1 VLLPIAGVIGGSSD
15 SGGAAAFASILIGLA
30 YIAATVIGIFN
41 IVFKQGKTGQ
51 TWGKGILKLR
61 LVKMETGQPV
71 GPGTAF
77 VRALCHVLDSILYIG
92 YLWPLWDDLRQTFAD
107 KIMGTVVMAE
117 R

>member
-1 VLLPIAGVIGGSSD
+1 
-15 SGGAAAFASILIGLA
+15 
-30 YIAATVIGIFN
+30 
-41 IVFKQGKTGQ
+41 
-51 TWGKGILKLR
+51 
-61 LVKMETGQPV
+61 METGQPV

-107 KIMGTVVMAE
+107 KIMGTLVMAE